1 MSTQINGTT
10 TTTNKNILIEN
21 NIRLQPSIRENNNIL
36 SKFFDLTIVNSSII
50 SQSNNT
56 HNLGSISKQ
65 WAHAYIHDLSLS
77 NISVSGNII
86 IPNNSITGSNIA
98 TGTITSS
105 NIDDGTI
112 TGTDISAGTIDL
124 SNLTTSAIT
133 YLQTTPPD
141 SINSSHIQLGS
152 IAGEDISAGTIDL
165 SNLTTSAIT
174 YLQTTPQDSINS
186 SHIQVGSILGSDIS
200 AGTID
205 LSNLTISAITYL
217 QTAPPDSINSSH
229 IQVGSILGEDISAG
243 TITETKLAL
252 EVQTKLNAVASGLAV
267 NSVYSYHIAN
277 GTILGTDISDGT
289 ITDSNILNFTISILK
304 LSDDA
309 ITYLQTTPEDTIN
322 SSHIQLGSILGED
335 ISRGTID
342 ISNLSSACI
351 ASLTGGGGG
360 LTENSVNSSHIV
372 AGTIL
377 GTDIST
383 GTIDLSNLVTSAI
396 TYLQIT
402 PTDTINSSHI
412 QLGSILG
419 SDISAGTI
427 DISNLVTSAITLLQ
441 ITPPDSINSSHIQ
454 LGSILGSDISAG
466 TIDISNLVTNA
477 ITYLQTTPPDSIN
490 SSHIQVGSILGSDIS
505 AGTIDISNLSSAC
518 IASLTG
524 GGGSL
529 TENSVNSSHIINGSI
544 LTEDICNNAITI
556 EKLDSSLQTQ
566 LTGLSDKEGFYG
578 TIGFINN
585 TSNSSGI
592 YNFVLKDNKTSP
604 TTISAGIFTNPPTTI
619 PIVVAE
625 NSASRLLRPYYE
637 YNVEYLYNN
646 TTLQEANISFTISG
660 GTYRSANN
668 KYYFTP
674 NNNNINNG
682 LLTLTSTLIKMGFYG
697 TLTIANETTAGSI
710 QKNIQA
716 KLAFNNVDLTN
727 YITISGGAQAPL
739 TISQANR
746 LLVPNSI
753 LQLKA
758 LFESGVSQ
766 VELANDSGFTI
777 SGATQN
783 PLQQENTLDLLVDAG
798 QIIDGS
804 LNLTILVTAP
814 PPQPPAKTGF
824 WGTLRVH
831 NINGGNG
838 GRYLDYQWLV
848 NGTPLNSVTRIYTN
862 NQDPI
867 TISEINRLT
876 DINVQLTLNASF
888 ESNYSI
894 TDFSFNGADIVSAN
908 QNQTILTAKS
918 TNLTNGTINIYYTI
932 NNM

>member
-1 MSTQINGTT
+1 MSTQIKGTT
-10 TTTNKNILIEN
+10 TTNNDILIEN

-36 SKFFDLTIVNSSII
+36 AQFLDLTTVNSSII
-50 SQSNNT
+50 SESNNT

-65 WAHAYIHDLSLS
+65 WAHAYIRDLSVS
-77 NISVSGNII
+77 YISVSGNIF
-86 IPNNSITGSNIA
+86 IPDD
-98 TGTITSS
+98 TITESKLS
-105 NIDDGTI
+105 L
-112 TGTDISAGTIDL
+112 DL
-124 SNLTTSAIT
+124 QAKVNVVNNGGIG
-133 YLQTTPPD
+133 P
-141 SINSSHIQLGS
+141 N
-152 IAGEDISAGTIDL
+152 
-165 SNLTTSAIT
+165 
-174 YLQTTPQDSINS
+174 SINS

-200 AGTID
+200 AGTITS
-205 LSNLTISAITYL
+205 SNIADGTILTQDICNNAITYDKL
-217 QTAPPDSINSSH
+217 AFNSVGNTRIINGAVTHEKLSGNCIQSH
-229 IQVGSILGEDISAG
+229 NIVDGAILNEDICNN
-243 TITETKLAL
+243 TITGSK
-252 EVQTKLNAVASGLAV
+252 
-267 NSVYSYHIAN
+267 IAFE
-277 GTILGTDISDGT
+277 T
-289 ITDSNILNFTISILK
+289 ITSSNILN
-304 LSDDA
+304 
-309 ITYLQTTPEDTIN
+309 
-322 SSHIQLGSILGED
+322 
-335 ISRGTID
+335 
-342 ISNLSSACI
+342 
-351 ASLTGGGGG
+351 
-360 LTENSVNSSHIV
+360 
-372 AGTIL
+372 GTIL

-383 GTIDLSNLVTSAI
+383 GTID
-396 TYLQIT
+396 
-402 PTDTINSSHI
+402 
-412 QLGSILG
+412 
-419 SDISAGTI
+419 
-427 DISNLVTSAITLLQ
+427 ISNLVTS
-441 ITPPDSINSSHIQ
+441 
-454 LGSILGSDISAG
+454 
-466 TIDISNLVTNA
+466 A

-682 LLTLTSTLIKMGFYG
+682 VLTLTSTLIKMGFYG
-697 TLTIANETTAGSI
+697 TLTITNQTTAGSI

-727 YITISGGAQAPL
+727 YITISGGAQTPL

-753 LQLKA
+753 LQLKT

-804 LNLTILVTAP
+804 LNLTILVSTP
-814 PPQPPAKTGF
+814 KTGF

-831 NINGGNG
+831 NINGVNG
-838 GRYLDYQWLV
+838 GRYLDYRWLV
-848 NGTPLNSVTRIYTN
+848 NGTPLNPVTRIYTN

-876 DINVQLTLNASF
+876 DINVQLTLNVSF
-888 ESNYSI
+888 ESNFSI
-894 TDFSFNGADIVSAN
+894 TDFSFNGADIVSAI
-908 QNQTILTAKS
+908 QNQTILTANIN
-918 TNLTNGTINIYYTI
+918 NLTNGTINIYYTI
-932 NNM
+932 NNV